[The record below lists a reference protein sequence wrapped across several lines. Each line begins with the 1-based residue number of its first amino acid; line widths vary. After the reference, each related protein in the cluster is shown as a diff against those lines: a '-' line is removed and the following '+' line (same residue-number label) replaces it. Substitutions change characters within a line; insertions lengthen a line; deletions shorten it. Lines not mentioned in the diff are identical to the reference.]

1 MAKVDFTGL
10 ADFEA
15 RLKRREK
22 AATEAVP
29 AMLAAGAEVLVKAE
43 QDEIERHDLIDK
55 HALIDSIK
63 PTKIKTVGSESS
75 VEVYPQGKDKKGAR
89 NATKGFVHEYGSSSI
104 EAKPWHSTA
113 VEKSTEAVR
122 EAMNKKWEQITSES
136 RQNCRW
142 RWPRPYCMVT
152 MAWTKRPANLSAA
165 P

>member
-75 VEVYPQGKDKKGAR
+75 VEVYPQGKDKKG
-89 NATKGFVHEYGSSSI
+89 G
-104 EAKPWHSTA
+104 
-113 VEKSTEAVR
+113 TERHQGLCA
-122 EAMNKKWEQITSES
+122 
-136 RQNCRW
+136 
-142 RWPRPYCMVT
+142 
-152 MAWTKRPANLSAA
+152 
-165 P
+165 